1 MARHAAFLNSSTT
14 QAWLSQIDPRDQSA
28 AIELLESLD
37 LVSRDTFSERL
48 RKLILERLHSQT
60 GPVGLYVERELGKQ
74 NGVPDPLF
82 AESGTEVRRAYGDGP
97 QAVQPTRQHDP
108 SVGSE
113 GIVAQL
119 ASELCREFP
128 ALCIDH
134 PGPDKI
140 RKKRIRRFF
149 LLTDFLGTGRRA
161 RTYLQAAWRVR
172 SVRSWW
178 SARASKGM
186 SFEVMAYSATA
197 QGQAYVRSHPC
208 APTVSIVAAC
218 PTISAMPDTK
228 RERLETLCCRYD
240 PLQGRYGEALGY
252 GGIGALVAFAHGVPN
267 NAPRIL
273 YKRTPEWAPLFPK
286 RVTSSTRDAFD
297 EDDLETIRARLL
309 DMRQTRLAT
318 APWLSRVKPQ
328 SRAMLV
334 VLAALSRPIRDEEV
348 LSRKT
353 GLTIVEVRRVI
364 ATALAHDWITDHWRL
379 SAAGQAELA
388 NARNPGKAMLTL
400 PEDPKQFYYPTSL
413 RVPAGVSS

>member
-1 MARHAAFLNSSTT
+1 MPRHAAFLNSSTT
-14 QAWLSQIDPRDQSA
+14 QAWLSQFDPRDQST

-48 RKLILERLHSQT
+48 RKLILERLQSGA
-60 GPVGLYVERELGKQ
+60 GPVGLYVERELQKR
-74 NGVPDPLF
+74 NGVPHRLF
-82 AESGTEVRRAYGDGP
+82 KESRTKVRRAYGVGP
-97 QAVQPTRQHDP
+97 QPIQPTRRYDP

-128 ALCIDH
+128 AWCIDH

-140 RKKRIRRFF
+140 REKRVRGFF
-149 LLTDFLGTGRRA
+149 LLTDFLGTGTRA

-186 SFEVMAYSATA
+186 SFEVIAYSATTDGRA
-197 QGQAYVRSHPC
+197 NVESHPS
-208 APTVSIVAAC
+208 APTVSIVAVC
-218 PTISAMPDTK
+218 PTISAMPDAK
-228 RERLETLCCRYD
+228 RERLETLCWRYD
-240 PLQGRYGEALGY
+240 PRHGSIREALGY
-252 GGIGALVAFAHGVPN
+252 GGSGVLVAFAHGVPN
-267 NAPRIL
+267 NAPRLL
-273 YKRTPEWAPLFPK
+273 YQGTRKWAPLFPK

-297 EDDLETIRARLL
+297 EDDLDTIRARLQ

-318 APWLSRVKPQ
+318 ATWLSQVKPQ

-334 VLAALSRPIRDEEV
+334 FLAALSRPTRDEEA

-353 GLTIVEVRRVI
+353 GLTVLEVRRVI

-379 SAAGQAELA
+379 TDAGQAELA
-388 NARNPGKAMLTL
+388 NARKPGKAMFTL
-400 PEDPKQFYYPTSL
+400 PEDPKQFYCPTSL